1 MPNPYTGRNSTGF
14 RFCFH
19 VTSIAQRP
27 LFLPIEMKD
36 LPEIQLLLKG
46 EHPCSVFNVD
56 SIRLARK
63 AFAELRK
70 QYDFPF
76 WAACEYYIHDIK
88 DADNIIPLILNKYQ
102 SYIIDIF
109 QRRYHNRELGRYII
123 TKSFG
128 KVGVTTCVQAYI
140 LWMQIYKCCNNS
152 YLCTNS
158 EIAINPLKTNLC
170 RYLKRDITPPEKYI
184 YLPKADRRAFFNTY
198 RCPDYIRGIN
208 LGYVHYADMSR
219 WHDPENRFSSRVY
232 QAATSA
238 VLLSYHT
245 LVVMEGN
252 IPKEERL
259 QIQKYK
265 TPSLPYHERFACLT
279 HLTNNPY
286 FLRQVILNYVPDSK
300 AVNFHINLNHL
311 QGSKHRPDAFPR
323 VCP

>member
-1 MPNPYTGRNSTGF
+1 
-14 RFCFH
+14 
-19 VTSIAQRP
+19 
-27 LFLPIEMKD
+27 MK
-36 LPEIQLLLKG
+36 
-46 EHPCSVFNVD
+46 
-56 SIRLARK
+56 
-63 AFAELRK
+63 
-70 QYDFPF
+70 
-76 WAACEYYIHDIK
+76 
-88 DADNIIPLILNKYQ
+88 IIL
-102 SYIIDIF
+102 S
-109 QRRYHNRELGRYII
+109 
-123 TKSFG
+123 
-128 KVGVTTCVQAYI
+128 
-140 LWMQIYKCCNNS
+140 
-152 YLCTNS
+152 
-158 EIAINPLKTNLC
+158 
-170 RYLKRDITPPEKYI
+170 
-184 YLPKADRRAFFNTY
+184 
-198 RCPDYIRGIN
+198 PDYIRGIN

-219 WHDPENRFSSRVY
+219 WRDPENRCASRVY
-232 QAATSA
+232 RGATSA